1 MYNNKIPLF
10 LYHKVH
16 AVTFIV
22 LIANRRH
29 QITSLMS
36 YAAFIQSLWTNPFCG
51 NFIFTTSKT
60 FYYIPLLITFIEKL
74 IQKFIVSPKTL
85 NNFLYVEKNYIL
97 FYGHRKKKGI
107 LIFMYAP
114 LLKLL
119 KH

>member
-1 MYNNKIPLF
+1 
-10 LYHKVH
+10 
-16 AVTFIV
+16 
-22 LIANRRH
+22 
-29 QITSLMS
+29 MS

-97 FYGHRKKKGI
+97 FYGHIKKKGI